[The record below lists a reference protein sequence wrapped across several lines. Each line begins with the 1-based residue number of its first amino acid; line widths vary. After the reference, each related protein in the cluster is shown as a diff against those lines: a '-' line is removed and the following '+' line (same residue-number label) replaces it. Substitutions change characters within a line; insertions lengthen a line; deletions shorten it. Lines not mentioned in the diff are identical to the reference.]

1 MQPCSGL
8 LRQKAN
14 NMMHRKSILFISCI
28 ALVVCAAYKEISVE
42 AGSIFK
48 VPSNFPQPVYHF
60 KTNPV
65 TQAGFE
71 LGRTLF
77 YDPGLS
83 RDSTVSCGA
92 CHIQSS
98 AFTHHGHDISHGVDG
113 LLTTRN
119 APPIMNLA
127 WSTSFMQDG
136 GVADLDLQPLVP
148 ITSHVEMDCTT
159 DTIVKRLQK
168 DPAYPAMFKKAFNT
182 SNITSAN
189 VLKALSQFILM
200 CVSSNSKYDSVMRN
214 EAVFTKDENAGYL
227 LFKQKCDACH
237 TEPLFT
243 DYSYRDNGIAIGQNK
258 DAGRYNITLQDSDK
272 YKFKVPSLRNLAYT
286 NPYMHNGQ
294 VYQLKSVLEQYRFY
308 TMDKPNLDP
317 LLKQN
322 GKPGIPMT
330 NAEEKQLLAFLQT
343 LNDHS
348 FITNKMLA
356 DPGTKKPKDAY
367 Y

>member
-1 MQPCSGL
+1 
-8 LRQKAN
+8 
-14 NMMHRKSILFISCI
+14 MMYRKIISVVICI
-28 ALVVCAAYKEISVE
+28 ITVVCAAYKEISIE
-42 AGSIFK
+42 ADSIFK
-48 VPSNFPQPVYHF
+48 VPANFPPPVYHF

-65 TQAGFE
+65 TEAGFE
-71 LGRTLF
+71 LGRMLF

-98 AFTHHGHDISHGVDG
+98 AFTHHGHDISHGIDG

-119 APPIMNLA
+119 APPVMNLA

-148 ITSHVEMDCTT
+148 ITSHVEMDCKT
-159 DTIVKRLQK
+159 DTIVRRLQK
-168 DPAYPAMFKKAFNT
+168 DADYSALFKKAFR
-182 SNITSAN
+182 SSKITPAN
-189 VLKALSQFILM
+189 MLKALSQYILM

-214 EAVFTKDENAGYL
+214 EGAVFTDDEKAGYL
-227 LFKQKCDACH
+227 LFKQKCNSCH

-243 DYSYRDNGIAIGQNK
+243 DYSYRDNGIKIGQNN
-258 DAGRYNITLQDSDK
+258 DVGRYAITLQDSDK
-272 YKFKVPSLRNLAYT
+272 YKFKVPSLRNLNYT

-294 VYQLKSVLEQYRFY
+294 IYQLKSVLEQYRFY
-308 TMDKPNLDP
+308 TVDKPNLDP

-330 NAEEKQLLAFLQT
+330 NIEEKQLLAFLQT
-343 LNDHS
+343 LNDAS
-348 FITNKMLA
+348 FVKNKMLS
-356 DPGTKKPKDAY
+356 DPGIKKPKNEFY
-367 Y
+367 